1 MRHGET
7 DWNVAKK
14 YCGQLD
20 VALNE
25 NGIRQ
30 MEQLREKLENYSID
44 LVVTSD
50 LMRVKQSANILS
62 NAKTLR
68 FPALNEMNFGDF
80 EGYTYQEIS
89 TKFPKAW
96 NEYCN
101 NWQTALFSNGESFP
115 IFYERVVAIL
125 EEEMEKWQQLDAVLL
140 VGHLGVLRVIA
151 LFYKN
156 KL

>member
-1 MRHGET
+1 MQLIFVRHGET

-80 EGYTYQEIS
+80 EG
-89 TKFPKAW
+89 
-96 NEYCN
+96 
-101 NWQTALFSNGESFP
+101 
-115 IFYERVVAIL
+115 
-125 EEEMEKWQQLDAVLL
+125 
-140 VGHLGVLRVIA
+140 
-151 LFYKN
+151 
-156 KL
+156 